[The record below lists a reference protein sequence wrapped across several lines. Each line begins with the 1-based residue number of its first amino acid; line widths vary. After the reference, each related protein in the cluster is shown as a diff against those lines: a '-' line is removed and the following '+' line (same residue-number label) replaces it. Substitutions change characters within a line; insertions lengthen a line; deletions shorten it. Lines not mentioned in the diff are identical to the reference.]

1 MPDIRSQRFQEI
13 DEDFELFVYLIHMRI
28 DIIMD
33 KLINIWYYAAI
44 TNQARIKILYYR
56 IFLNITYLPN
66 TTKQRDTCVYRYV

>member
-33 KLINIWYYAAI
+33 KLINI
-44 TNQARIKILYYR
+44 
-56 IFLNITYLPN
+56 
-66 TTKQRDTCVYRYV
+66 